1 METSVKQRL
10 ISYLKEKKIGQNRFE
25 NLAGIS
31 NGYISNLK
39 KAPGSDILTKILNA
53 APDLNQQWLLT
64 GEGEMLNSNTE
75 IANSGL
81 QTLPLIPVDAMA
93 GVLSGD
99 SQSVME
105 YECERY
111 VVPIFKGADFLIR
124 VQGDSMVPVYNSGD
138 IIACRRVSLGGLWF
152 QWGKAYVLDTA
163 QGALVKRIEPS
174 DVEGCVSI
182 HSENPKYKPFDLPT
196 EEIYA
201 VGLVVGTIRVEG

>member
-10 ISYLKEKKIGQNRFE
+10 ISFISDSNLSIREFE
-25 NLAGIS
+25 RRCNLS
-31 NGYISNLK
+31 NGYIKSLRK
-39 KAPGSDILTKILNA
+39 SPTADKMRSIIDAF
-53 APDLNQQWLLT
+53 PDLNQQWLLT

-75 IANSGL
+75 VANSTL

-93 GVLSGD
+93 GALSGD

-124 VQGDSMVPVYNSGD
+124 VQGDSMTPVYNSGD